1 MSARQYLEKEVDPV
15 LKPLLRALVQERPHG
30 ATNIL
35 QALAKLAAQ
44 ENKVTVCVT
53 GCTGYVAAEVVR
65 QCLDRGWH
73 VKGTVRDP
81 SDARKTGFLAK
92 LAETLPGTLEFVK
105 ADLLE
110 AGSFDAAVEG
120 CTYVFHC
127 ASPFFMTGD
136 SDGSEEGEKAAQEKL
151 LKPAVQVNDL

>member
-1 MSARQYLEKEVDPV
+1 MDE
-15 LKPLLRALVQERPHG
+15 
-30 ATNIL
+30 
-35 QALAKLAAQ
+35 AKAAGVSDEDIAKYMA